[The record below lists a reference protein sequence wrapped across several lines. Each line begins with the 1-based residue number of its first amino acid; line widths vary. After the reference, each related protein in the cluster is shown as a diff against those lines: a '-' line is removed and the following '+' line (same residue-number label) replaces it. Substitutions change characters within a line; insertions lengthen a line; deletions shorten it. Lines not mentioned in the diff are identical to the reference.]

1 MLIARRRV
9 RMFAGAG
16 LLVTAAMLATACQSS
31 DGASG
36 QSGDSSFSAAA
47 GKSTASGSS
56 AAGNSHSNA
65 KSSGTKGKGTQD
77 GVGSGVDVGSGE
89 RAQVGQKCG
98 ANDIS
103 WSTRAESQAGGYIL
117 IIAKAKS
124 GITCVLPAELPTV
137 AFGSDGT
144 EAGPA
149 EQAVGQQITL
159 GKGTTAYAGVKPKT
173 TKENGG
179 KELNSIIVGIGDG
192 DSNPV
197 SLPVDTITVDKPIVT
212 NWHTSAADAVPFDG
226 GTDQ

>member
-1 MLIARRRV
+1 MLIAGPRV
-9 RMFAGAG
+9 RVFAGAG

-31 DGASG
+31 DDASG
-36 QSGDSSFSAAA
+36 QSGGSSASAKAVAVAVAVAVA
-47 GKSTASGSS
+47 GKDTGSGSS
-56 AAGNSHSNA
+56 T
-65 KSSGTKGKGTQD
+65 KSFTATDEGTQD
-77 GVGSGVDVGSGE
+77 GVGADTGNGE
-89 RAQVGQKCG
+89 RGKVGQKCG

-117 IIAKAKS
+117 IITKAKS
-124 GITCVLPAELPTV
+124 GITCLLPAELPTV

-159 GKGTTAYAGVKPKT
+159 GKGVIAYAGVNPKT

-179 KELNSIIVGIGDG
+179 KELNSIIVGVGAD
-192 DSNPV
+192 DATPV
-197 SLPVDTITVDKPIVT
+197 SPPVDTITVDEPIVT
-212 NWHTSAADAVPFDG
+212 NRHTSATDAVPFDG